1 MSSEKNIEK
10 ELEVFEKALSEME
23 RLGDDNEEVK
33 KEIEALRKKIS
44 KLQKEIMS
52 NLTPWQRTKLARHE
66 NRPYSLDYIK
76 RLFTDFEEIHGDRK
90 FADDPAIV
98 AGFCFYKGISVV
110 VIGQQKGRNLK
121 ERQFRNF
128 GMPQPEGYRKAIR
141 VMKMAEKFGK
151 PILTFIDTPGAYPGV
166 GAEERGQAEAIAYN
180 LREMAKLRVPIISNV
195 IGEGGSGGALGIG
208 VSNRILMLE
217 NAIYSVI
224 SPESCSA
231 ILWKDQMHAKE
242 AAENLKLTSSD
253 LFKFGIVDEIVKE
266 PEGGAHK
273 DHDEAAKLLDE
284 VLEKHFKELQ
294 KMSGE
299 ELIEDRYRKFRKM
312 GVISG
317 E

>member
-1 MSSEKNIEK
+1 MEKENSKK
-10 ELEVFEKALSEME
+10 ELEQFEKTLAEIE
-23 RLGDDNEEVK
+23 RLGENEK
-33 KEIEALRKKIS
+33 TRKEIEDLRKKIS
-44 KLQKEIMS
+44 ELKKKILSE
-52 NLTPWQRTKLARHE
+52 LTPWQRTKLARHE
-66 NRPYSLDYIK
+66 NRPYSLDYIE

-90 FADDPAIV
+90 YADDPAII
-98 AGFCFYKGISVV
+98 AGFGFYKGIPVV

-121 ERQFRNF
+121 ERQHRNF

-151 PILTFIDTPGAYPGV
+151 PIFTFIDTPGAYPGI

-180 LREMAKLRVPIISNV
+180 LREMAKLKVPIISNV

-231 ILWKDQMHAKE
+231 ILWKDQEHIKE
-242 AAENLKLTSSD
+242 AAENLKLTSKD
-253 LFKFGIVDEIVKE
+253 LFEFGIVDEVVKE
-266 PEGGAHK
+266 PEGGAHN
-273 DHDEAAKLLDE
+273 DHDLAAKFLDE
-284 VLEKHFKELQ
+284 AMERHLKELM
-294 KMSGE
+294 KLSGD
-299 ELIEDRYRKFRKM
+299 ELVEDRYKKFRKM
-312 GVISG
+312 GVIAG

>member
-1 MSSEKNIEK
+1 MEKENSKK
-10 ELEVFEKALSEME
+10 ELEQFEKTLA
-23 RLGDDNEEVK
+23 
-33 KEIEALRKKIS
+33 EIEKLGENEKTREEIENLRKKIS
-44 KLQKEIMS
+44 ELKKKILSE
-52 NLTPWQRTKLARHE
+52 LTPWQRTKLARHE

-90 FADDPAIV
+90 YADDPAIV
-98 AGFCFYKGISVV
+98 AGFGFYKGIPVV

-121 ERQFRNF
+121 ERQHRNF

-151 PILTFIDTPGAYPGV
+151 PIFTFIDTPGAYPGI

-180 LREMAKLRVPIISNV
+180 LREMAKLKVPIISNV

-231 ILWKDQMHAKE
+231 ILWKDQEHIKE
-242 AAENLKLTSSD
+242 AAENLKLTSKD
-253 LFKFGIVDEIVKE
+253 LFEFGIVDEVVKE
-266 PEGGAHK
+266 PEGGAHN
-273 DHDEAAKLLDE
+273 DHDLAAKFLDE
-284 VLEKHFKELQ
+284 AMEKHLKELM
-294 KMSGE
+294 KLSGD
-299 ELIEDRYRKFRKM
+299 ELVEDRYKKFRKM
-312 GVISG
+312 GVIAG